1 MENAANVIN
10 TFAGITICC
19 LNQSLSNCLSY
30 LKIPEVHLQRY
41 ILPLSL
47 LMLFIEMFSLVF
59 FLHRLVYSDKQE
71 DG

>member
-1 MENAANVIN
+1 MVAIDNFFFYNNNLLPQPKVIKV
-10 TFAGITICC
+10 FVI
-19 LNQSLSNCLSY
+19 
-30 LKIPEVHLQRY
+30 LKISEVPLQCS
-41 ILPLSL
+41 ILPSSL